1 MNRLSGRVVVITGS
15 GGIGEACIRRFAR
28 EGAQVVIGD
37 IDTDNAQRVADE
49 INASGGKAVY
59 LPLDL
64 AREDSVKALF
74 NEVDARFGRLD
85 VLHNNAADTRAEQMA
100 LDMSVTEMPIEIW
113 DRAFE
118 INTRGTML
126 MIKHGIPLMLKNGR
140 GSIINTSSGA
150 ALRGDLYG
158 PAYASSKAA
167 INCLTKYVATQFGKK
182 GIRCNVISPGL
193 VVTPNVHLSNSQEQL
208 DRIEK
213 HKLTP
218 YLGEPDD
225 IAAAAAYLASDD
237 AKFVT
242 AQVLVVDGG
251 IIDHMPYF
259 SETIDNFYGDPA
271 NRTV

>member
-1 MNRLSGRVVVITGS
+1 MFFIDLVSSCLGFWCTILYCFFFFSSRRRHTRCALVTGVQTC
-15 GGIGEACIRRFAR
+15 A
-28 EGAQVVIGD
+28 
-37 IDTDNAQRVADE
+37 
-49 INASGGKAVY
+49 
-59 LPLDL
+59 LPI
-64 AREDSVKALF
+64 F
-74 NEVDARFGRLD
+74 
-85 VLHNNAADTRAEQMA
+85 
-100 LDMSVTEMPIEIW
+100 
-113 DRAFE
+113 
-118 INTRGTML
+118 
-126 MIKHGIPLMLKNGR
+126 
-140 GSIINTSSGA
+140 
-150 ALRGDLYG
+150 
-158 PAYASSKAA
+158 
-167 INCLTKYVATQFGKK
+167 TKYVATQFGKK

-271 NRTV
+271 KRTV